1 MPLPARGE
9 LRITGLVVSYG
20 ANTGVTAAIPAGS
33 VVGLIGPNG
42 SGKSTLLK
50 AVAGVARP
58 GSGSITLGGA
68 PIEHRGAEVAFVPQ
82 REEVNWD
89 FPVTARDVVLM
100 GRYRAV
106 GWLRR
111 P

>member
-1 MPLPARGE
+1 MTQLPAGGE

-20 ANTGVTAAIPAGS
+20 ANTALTGVTAAIPAGS

-58 GSGSITLGGA
+58 GSGSITLGGCA
-68 PIEHRGAEVAFVPQ
+68 DRTPGRRSRVCP
-82 REEVNWD
+82 
-89 FPVTARDVVLM
+89 TA
-100 GRYRAV
+100 
-106 GWLRR
+106 
-111 P
+111 